1 MQRRNF
7 SRVAPRRAKALF
19 YVAAAVAL
27 ILGWRLV
34 EVQVFKGPI
43 YAKQALAQR
52 SDTVDVFAR
61 RGSILDREGNV
72 LAYSLPSESVYAV
85 PHDLG
90 DPAATI
96 AHLQKV
102 LGQLPAST
110 TALLRDRTM
119 QFVWVARKIPHDQA
133 DAISALQLPGISVM
147 EEDTG
152 RRVDLAG
159 QTASTVVGFVGIDE
173 NGLAGIEYAY
183 DDLLKGTSGRVT
195 LEADEFGHPIPF
207 GRQRAVRAAKP
218 GMTLELTIDPYLQF
232 VAESA
237 LKKQVAEFHAQ
248 SGTALV
254 MDPFTGEVLALADSP
269 HFDPNTYWK
278 FSPDERRER
287 AVQDAYEPGSTFKLL
302 TAAAA
307 LESGKVTTSSNFPAR
322 SAIEVGGR
330 VIHNAEDDMPVR
342 GSSETL
348 EDIIA
353 YSHNVG
359 AAEVGLAIGGK
370 TFYDMERRA
379 GFGDST
385 HVGFAGENPGIVPAP
400 ADWSDSSLAT
410 MAFGQGVSVTPLALA
425 RYYCAIAN
433 GGLLVRP
440 RLVRAIFD
448 TQGRLVY
455 QYGTEIERRVFS
467 RRTADTLRRFLRAVV
482 VRGTGNPSAQLAGY
496 TTAGKTGTAQ
506 VVENGRYE
514 PGAYIASF
522 IGMVPYEH
530 PKYLIYVK
538 VERPQGAIYGSVV
551 AAPAFSEIA
560 RQAMLHAGTLPAT
573 PRPKPSPVPVKR
585 LVRSERTAT
594 LTP

>member
-1 MQRRNF
+1 MHRRNF

-61 RGSILDREGNV
+61 RGSILDRDGNV

-90 DPAATI
+90 DAGTTI
-96 AHLQKV
+96 ARLQKV

-110 TALLRDRTM
+110 NGLLRDRTM

-237 LKKQVAEFHAQ
+237 LKKQVSEFHAQ

-254 MDPFTGEVLALADSP
+254 MDPFTGEVLALADLP

-307 LESGKVTTSSNFPAR
+307 LESGKVTTSSYFPAR
-322 SAIEVGGR
+322 NAIEVGGR

-359 AAEVGLAIGGK
+359 AAEVGLSIGRK
-370 TFYDMERRA
+370 TFYEMERRA

-455 QYGTEIERRVFS
+455 QYGPEIERRVFS

-530 PKYLIYVK
+530 PRYLIYVK
-538 VERPQGAIYGSVV
+538 VERPEGAIYGSVV

-573 PRPKPSPVPVKR
+573 PHPKPSPVPAKR
-585 LVRSERTAT
+585 LVRPERTANV
-594 LTP
+594 TP

>member
-1 MQRRNF
+1 MNRRNF

-19 YVAAAVAL
+19 YITAAIAL
-27 ILGWRLV
+27 VLGWRLV

-61 RGSILDREGNV
+61 RGSILDRDGNV

-90 DPAATI
+90 DAGSTI
-96 AHLQKV
+96 ARLQKV
-102 LGQLPAST
+102 LGRISEST
-110 TALLRDRTM
+110 TALLRDRTL

-133 DAISALQLPGISVM
+133 DAISALQLPGIAVM

-207 GRQRAVRAAKP
+207 GRQRAVRPAKP

-237 LKKQVAEFHAQ
+237 LKKQVTEFHAQ

-254 MDPFTGEVLALADSP
+254 LDPFTGEVLALADLP

-278 FSPDERRER
+278 FSPDARRER

-307 LESGKVTTSSNFPAR
+307 LESGKVTTSSYFPAR
-322 SAIEVGGR
+322 NSIEVGGR
-330 VIHNAEDDMPVR
+330 VIHNAEDDMPIR

-359 AAEVGLAIGGK
+359 AAEVGLSIGSK

-379 GFGDST
+379 GFGDAT

-448 TQGRLVY
+448 AQGRLVY
-455 QYGTEIERRVFS
+455 QYGPEIERRVFS

-514 PGAYIASF
+514 PGAYVASF

-530 PKYLIYVK
+530 PRYLIYVK
-538 VERPQGAIYGSVV
+538 VERPEGAIYGSVV

-573 PRPKPSPVPVKR
+573 PPPKPSPKKR
-585 LVRSERTAT
+585 LVRLQQTAK

>member
-61 RGSILDREGNV
+61 RGSILDRDGNV

-90 DPAATI
+90 DAATTI
-96 AHLQKV
+96 ARIQKV
-102 LGQLPAST
+102 LGQIPAST

-307 LESGKVTTSSNFPAR
+307 LESGKVTTSSYFPAR
-322 SAIEVGGR
+322 NAIEVGGR

-359 AAEVGLAIGGK
+359 AAEVGLSIGRK
-370 TFYDMERRA
+370 TFYEMERRA

-433 GGLLVRP
+433 GGLLMRP

-455 QYGTEIERRVFS
+455 QYGPEIERRVFS

-506 VVENGRYE
+506 VVENGQYE

-530 PKYLIYVK
+530 PRYLIYVK

-573 PRPKPSPVPVKR
+573 PRPKPSPVPAKR
-585 LVRSERTAT
+585 LVRPERTAN

>member
-1 MQRRNF
+1 MHRRTF
-7 SRVAPRRAKALF
+7 SRVAPGRAKILF
-19 YVAAAVAL
+19 YIVAGIAL
-27 ILGWRLV
+27 VLGWRLV
-34 EVQVFKGPI
+34 DVQVLKGPI
-43 YAKQALAQR
+43 YAKEALAQR
-52 SDTVDVFAR
+52 SDTVEVFAR
-61 RGSILDREGNV
+61 RGSILDRDGNI

-85 PHDLG
+85 PHDL
-90 DPAATI
+90 ANATQTI
-96 AHLQKV
+96 ERLQKV
-102 LGQLPAST
+102 IGKIPDAT
-110 TALLRDRTM
+110 AALLQNRTL
-119 QFVWVARKIPHDQA
+119 QFVWVARKIPHDEA
-133 DAISALQLPGISVM
+133 DAISALQIPGISVM

-159 QTASTVVGFVGIDE
+159 QTASTILGFVGIDE
-173 NGLAGIEYAY
+173 NGLAGIEYTF

-207 GRQRAVRAAKP
+207 GRQRAIRPARP
-218 GMTLELTIDPYLQF
+218 GMSLELTIDPYLQF
-232 VAESA
+232 VTESA
-237 LKKQVAEFHAQ
+237 LKKQVTEFHAQ
-248 SGTALV
+248 SGTAIV
-254 MDPFTGEVLALADSP
+254 MDPNTGEVLALADLP
-269 HFDPNTYWK
+269 HFDPNAYWK
-278 FSPDERRER
+278 FSPDARRER

-307 LESGKVTTSSNFPAR
+307 LESGKVTLGSTFPAR

-359 AAEVGLAIGGK
+359 AAEVGLYIGGK
-370 TFYDMERRA
+370 TFYAMERRA
-379 GFGDST
+379 GFGDPT
-385 HVGFAGENPGIVPAP
+385 HVGFAGENPGIVPPP
-400 ADWSDSSLAT
+400 AQWSDSSLAT

-433 GGLLVRP
+433 GGLLMRP
-440 RLVRAIFD
+440 RLLRAIFD
-448 TQGRLVY
+448 SQGRLVY
-455 QYGTEIERRVFS
+455 QYGPEIERRVFS

-482 VRGTGNPSAQLAGY
+482 VRGTGNPTAQLAGY

-506 VVENGRYE
+506 VVENGQYE
-514 PGAYIASF
+514 PGAYVASF

-530 PKYLIYVK
+530 PRYLIYVK
-538 VERPQGAIYGSVV
+538 VERPEGAIYGSVV
-551 AAPAFSEIA
+551 AAPAFAEIA

-573 PRPKPSPVPVKR
+573 PRPLLPTKPKAR
-585 LVRSERTAT
+585 LVRPVRAAN